1 MIGAMDNELW
11 NAIDDDLVATFLPPD
26 PVLEAALADSDAAGL
41 PQIAVSAAQGK
52 FLSLLVTA
60 IGARRVLE
68 VGTLGGYSAI
78 WLARG
83 LPDDGRLISLELS
96 PTNAEVARRNLDRAG
111 VAGVAE
117 VRVGPA
123 ADTLAAMVA
132 EGSEPFDL
140 VFLDADKEGYPTYLA
155 RALELS
161 RPGTVIVADNVVR
174 EGRILDPSPD
184 DTMATG
190 IREFLD
196 VAGAEPRLDGT
207 AVQTVG
213 AKGHDGF
220 AFLVVD
226 RP

>member
-1 MIGAMDNELW
+1 MSHGSAGA
-11 NAIDDDLVATFLPPD
+11 
-26 PVLEAALADSDAAGL
+26 EAAEAEEAAELEERVKARGERGSGRKQLEDKHKREARRYRSDEVRAGL
-41 PQIAVSAAQGK
+41 
-52 FLSLLVTA
+52 T
-60 IGARRVLE
+60 
-68 VGTLGGYSAI
+68 
-78 WLARG
+78 
-83 LPDDGRLISLELS
+83 
-96 PTNAEVARRNLDRAG
+96 
-111 VAGVAE
+111 
-117 VRVGPA
+117 
-123 ADTLAAMVA
+123 
-132 EGSEPFDL
+132 
-140 VFLDADKEGYPTYLA
+140 
-155 RALELS
+155 ELS
-161 RPGTVIVADNVVR
+161 RPGTLIVADNVVR

>member
-1 MIGAMDNELW
+1 MIGIMDNELW
-11 NAIDDDLVATFLPPD
+11 NAVDADLVATFLPPD
-26 PVLEAALADSDAAGL
+26 PVLDAALADSDAAGL

-52 FLSLLVTA
+52 FLSLLVTVT
-60 IGARRVLE
+60 GARRVLE

-83 LPDDGRLISLELS
+83 LPDDGRLVTLELS
-96 PTNAEVARRNLDRAG
+96 PTNAEVARRNLERAG
-111 VAGVAE
+111 LAQVAE

-132 EGSEPFDL
+132 EGTEPFDL
-140 VFLDADKEGYPTYLA
+140 VFLDADKEGYTTYLA

-161 RPGTVIVADNVVR
+161 RPGTLIVADNVVR